1 MSNTTT
7 EPLWPPG
14 TVRIEERNIVPGSR
28 EIILHPQPTSDPN
41 DPLNWPPWRKCLN
54 LGLVIFWVAM
64 VAEFI
69 NAPTPT
75 WSPMQDELGYTDEIL
90 NDSYAAGCAAL
101 GLGSL
106 LLIPFALEFGRRP
119 IYLLCTVVQF
129 GVSIWSARMTTVG
142 DLMGVNVIQCFFA
155 SLAESIVQMTIRDL
169 FFVHQ
174 RGRMNALYVWVW
186 LFATYLG
193 PLVAGFVTGALGW
206 RWVWW
211 INVVV
216 FGGAVIVVG
225 FGYEET
231 KYVPFQRRE
240 TVVSTL
246 PLPSE
251 YLTSK
256 ADAAEDK
263 KPQDSSN
270 AIPDVESIS
279 PPTALT
285 KPTIDP
291 SIPLKTYWQRLSLT
305 TTTPSTSISSTS
317 FSRTYLHTISL
328 PLTLLFTIPAI
339 TFTALVYGILVGLG
353 DIMSTTMSTFLPS
366 APYNFTSSQVGLMH
380 LPRMIGV
387 SIGAAITGPLSDWW
401 IVWLARRRGGVYEP
415 ETRLW
420 CVLPFLMFIPVGALL
435 FGVGLSGGL
444 PWPVVAVGL
453 GLYNVGVAPVNGIVI
468 TYLTDCY
475 EEIIGPSLV
484 SVTLVRNAFSTAFIF
499 ALSPWEEAIGLKWVL
514 VTILVIACVILAG
527 VGVFIAWGR
536 RFRSFSKGRYL
547 ALVAGERGVE
557 RGRGEV
563 GR

>member
-1 MSNTTT
+1 MSSTTT
-7 EPLWPPG
+7 KETLWPPG
-14 TVRIEERNIVPGSR
+14 TVRIEEKGSSSR
-28 EIILHPQPTSDPN
+28 EIILQPQPTSDPN
-41 DPLNWPPWRKCLN
+41 DPLNWPPWRKYLN

-106 LLIPFALEFGRRP
+106 LLIPFALHFGRRP
-119 IYLLCTVVQF
+119 IYLLCTVIQF
-129 GVSIWSARMTTVG
+129 AVSIWSAKMQTVG
-142 DLMGVNVIQCFFA
+142 DLMSINVIQCFFA

-193 PLVAGFVTGALGW
+193 PLVAGFVTTGLGW

-216 FGGAVIVVG
+216 FGVAVIVVAL
-225 FGYEET
+225 GYEET
-231 KYVPFQRRE
+231 KYVPVERGE

-246 PLPSE
+246 PLPLPFE
-251 YLTSK
+251 PITSGT
-256 ADAAEDK
+256 EDK
-263 KPQDSSN
+263 KPQDLSN
-270 AIPDVESIS
+270 AIPDVETV
-279 PPTALT
+279 PLHTALT
-285 KPTIDP
+285 KPVIDA
-291 SIPLKTYWQRLSLT
+291 SIPVKTYWQRLALT
-305 TTTPSTSISSTS
+305 TTTSSNIFTKS
-317 FSRTYLHTISL
+317 YHRNISL
-328 PLTLLFTIPAI
+328 PLTLFTIPAI
-339 TFTALVYGILVGLG
+339 TFTSLVYGILVGLG
-353 DIMSTTMSTFLPS
+353 DVMSTTMSTFLPD

-387 SIGAAITGPLSDWW
+387 SIGAAITGPLSDWF
-401 IVWLARRRGGVYEP
+401 IVYLAHRRGGIYEP

-420 CVLPFLMFIPVGALL
+420 CVLPFLPLIPAGALM
-435 FGVGLSGGL
+435 FGVGLSEGL
-444 PWPVVAVGL
+444 PWPLVATGL
-453 GLYNVGVAPVNGIVI
+453 MLYNIGVAPVNGIAI

-484 SVTLVRNAFSTAFIF
+484 SVTLIRNAFSTAFIF
-499 ALSPWEEAIGLKWVL
+499 ALSPWEDAIGLKWVL
-514 VTILVIACVILAG
+514 VTILCIACLILAG
-527 VGVFIAWGR
+527 FGVFIAFGK
-536 RFRSFSKGRYL
+536 RFRMLSAGRYL
-547 ALVAGERGVE
+547 ALV
-557 RGRGEV
+557 GREGKV